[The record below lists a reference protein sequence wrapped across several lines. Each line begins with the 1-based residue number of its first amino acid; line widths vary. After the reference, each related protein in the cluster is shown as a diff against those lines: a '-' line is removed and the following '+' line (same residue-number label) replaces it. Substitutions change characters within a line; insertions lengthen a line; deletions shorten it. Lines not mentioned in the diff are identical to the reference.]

1 MLEISRNDVYC
12 AVAPEFWVVSELPFM
27 ESNDKSQRLIE
38 AASAVLHAAPNRS
51 LNVVVLNKVLFYLD
65 LAALRDRGDTITH
78 NAYVAIQNGPVVARY
93 QQRLIKSLEERGIA
107 RQISQ
112 WNGSKP
118 IVLEACPKHFEFLDS
133 DAMITVADVTN
144 FFVDATSKIASD
156 FSHMNSGWKL
166 AWDRYLREG
175 KPAAVNMRIAM
186 QQIVES
192 DPWMRVPLSS
202 DEEILAAADDAIGD
216 DW

>member
-1 MLEISRNDVYC
+1 
-12 AVAPEFWVVSELPFM
+12 M

-156 FSHMNSGWKL
+156 FSHMNLGWKL

-202 DEEILAAADDAIGD
+202 DEEILAAADDVRDAID
-216 DW
+216 DM